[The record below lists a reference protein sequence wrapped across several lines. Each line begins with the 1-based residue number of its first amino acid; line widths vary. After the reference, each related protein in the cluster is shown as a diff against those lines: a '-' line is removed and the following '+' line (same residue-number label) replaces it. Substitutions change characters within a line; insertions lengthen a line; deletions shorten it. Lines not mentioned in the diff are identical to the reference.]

1 MTTEVETMKRHG
13 DHVLGYA
20 PMDDIHEEFVELID
34 ELQSAPDDGLPDALE
49 RMQAHLVSHFDQENT
64 WMEETAFPPRDCHIK
79 EHDAVLKSVAEVRE
93 LLAQGNTTVC
103 RELARALADWFPG
116 HATHLD
122 SALAHWM
129 CKKRLGGKPLVFRH
143 MQRQASDHARS

>member
-1 MTTEVETMKRHG
+1 MTEAETMKWND

-20 PMDDIHEEFVELID
+20 PMDDIHEEFLDLI
-34 ELQSAPDDGLPDALE
+34 EQLQSAPDHCLPERLE
-49 RMQAHLVSHFDQENT
+49 RMQAHLVAHFDQENT

-79 EHDAVLKSVAEVRE
+79 EHEAVLKSVAEVRV

-129 CKKRLGGKPLVFRH
+129 CKKRLDGRPLVFRH
-143 MQRQASDHARS
+143 MQRRVPGQACP